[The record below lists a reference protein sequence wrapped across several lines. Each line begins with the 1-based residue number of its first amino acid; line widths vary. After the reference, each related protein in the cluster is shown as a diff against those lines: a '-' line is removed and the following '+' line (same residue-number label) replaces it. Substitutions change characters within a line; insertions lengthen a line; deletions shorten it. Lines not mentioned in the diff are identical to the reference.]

1 MSAVES
7 GATWLPLRGKNLMTV
22 AEKIDRVHAS
32 IQVKLAQQGMPTDRE
47 TLEEV
52 CTAIACLV
60 RDPDGIELHT
70 TPLSTTDYT
79 VVADC
84 LALAARDFAEEIAAL
99 RALVSSLEV
108 DMQGEVRGWV
118 ASGLVS
124 PTAAPHVIREMI
136 LRRFVSLDREHEEHP
151 DAGDTSDAVG

>member
-1 MSAVES
+1 MRWREKV
-7 GATWLPLRGKNLMTV
+7 MTV
-22 AEKIDRVHAS
+22 AERLERIRAS

-60 RDPDGIELHT
+60 RDPDSIELH
-70 TPLSTTDYT
+70 SSSMSADDYT

-84 LALAARDFAEEIAAL
+84 LALATRDFAEEIAAL
-99 RALVSSLEV
+99 RALVTTLEEC
-108 DMQGEVRGWV
+108 MQEEVRTWV
-118 ASGLVS
+118 ESGLVT

-136 LRRFVSLDREHEEHP
+136 LTRLVDLNETGPERQEP
-151 DAGDTSDAVG
+151 GKASDATAEP

>member
-1 MSAVES
+1 
-7 GATWLPLRGKNLMTV
+7 MTV
-22 AEKIDRVHAS
+22 AEKLERIHAS

-60 RDPDGIELHT
+60 RDPDSIELHT
-70 TPLSTTDYT
+70 SPMSTEEYT

-99 RALVSSLEV
+99 RVLVSTLEHH
-108 DMQGEVRGWV
+108 MQDEVRAWV
-118 ASGLVS
+118 ASALVS

-136 LRRFVSLDREHEEHP
+136 LARFVSP
-151 DAGDTSDAVG
+151 DGGLGMQQDTDDASDPADKRVD

>member
-1 MSAVES
+1 
-7 GATWLPLRGKNLMTV
+7 MTV
-22 AEKIDRVHAS
+22 AERLERIHAS

-70 TPLSTTDYT
+70 SPISTEDYT

-99 RALVSSLEV
+99 RALVATLEEG
-108 DMQGEVRGWV
+108 MQDEVRAWV
-118 ASGLVS
+118 ESGLVG
-124 PTAAPHVIREMI
+124 PTAAPHVLREMI
-136 LRRFVSLDREHEEHP
+136 LTRFVSPDGNPEEHQ
-151 DAGDTSDAVG
+151 DSGELSDHPE

>member
-1 MSAVES
+1 
-7 GATWLPLRGKNLMTV
+7 MTV
-22 AEKIDRVHAS
+22 AEKLDRLHAG

-60 RDPDGIELHT
+60 RDPDSIELQT
-70 TPLSTTDYT
+70 SPMSTEEYA

-84 LALAARDFAEEIAAL
+84 LALAARDFSKEIEAL
-99 RALVSSLEV
+99 QALVSTLERH
-108 DMQGEVRGWV
+108 MGQEVQAWV

-124 PTAAPHVIREMI
+124 PTAAPHVIREMV
-136 LRRFVSLDREHEEHP
+136 LTRFVSLERELEGSQEP
-151 DAGDTSDAVG
+151 GEASETRDD

>member
-1 MSAVES
+1 
-7 GATWLPLRGKNLMTV
+7 MTV
-22 AEKIDRVHAS
+22 AEKLERIHAS

-60 RDPDGIELHT
+60 RDPDSIELHT
-70 TPLSTTDYT
+70 SPMSTEEYA

-99 RALVSSLEV
+99 RALVSTLERH
-108 DMQGEVRGWV
+108 MQDEVRAWV
-118 ASGLVS
+118 ASAMVN

-136 LRRFVSLDREHEEHP
+136 LSRFVSPDDALEGHQ
-151 DAGDTSDAVG
+151 DAGDKRVD

>member
-1 MSAVES
+1 
-7 GATWLPLRGKNLMTV
+7 MTV
-22 AEKIDRVHAS
+22 AETLERIHAS

-60 RDPDGIELHT
+60 RDPDSIELHT
-70 TPLSTTDYT
+70 SAMSAEDYM

-84 LALAARDFAEEIAAL
+84 LALAARDFAAEISAL
-99 RALVSSLEV
+99 QALVSTLEA
-108 DMQGEVRGWV
+108 DMQEEVRAWV
-118 ASGLVS
+118 ASALVS

-136 LRRFVSLDREHEEHP
+136 LARFVIP
-151 DAGDTSDAVG
+151 DGESEGHHDTGNTSSN

>member
-1 MSAVES
+1 
-7 GATWLPLRGKNLMTV
+7 MTV
-22 AEKIDRVHAS
+22 AEKLERIHAS

-60 RDPDGIELHT
+60 RDPDSIELHSS
-70 TPLSTTDYT
+70 PMSAEDYT

-84 LALAARDFAEEIAAL
+84 LALAARDFAAEIAAL
-99 RALVSSLEV
+99 QALVSTLAA
-108 DMQGEVRGWV
+108 DMQEEVRAWV
-118 ASGLVS
+118 ASALVS

-136 LRRFVSLDREHEEHP
+136 LTRFVSP
-151 DAGDTSDAVG
+151 DGESRGQHDTGNAAGPADKGVD

>member
-1 MSAVES
+1 
-7 GATWLPLRGKNLMTV
+7 MTV
-22 AEKIDRVHAS
+22 AEKLERIHAS

-60 RDPDGIELHT
+60 RDPDSIELHT
-70 TPLSTTDYT
+70 SPMSTEEYT

-99 RALVSSLEV
+99 RALVSTLEHHMR
-108 DMQGEVRGWV
+108 DEVHAWV
-118 ASGLVS
+118 ASALVS

-136 LRRFVSLDREHEEHP
+136 LSRFVSP
-151 DAGDTSDAVG
+151 DGELGRQQDTSDASDPFDKRVD

>member
-1 MSAVES
+1 
-7 GATWLPLRGKNLMTV
+7 MTV
-22 AEKIDRVHAS
+22 AEHLDRIHAN

-60 RDPDGIELHT
+60 RDPDSVELHSS
-70 TPLSTTDYT
+70 PMSAADYT

-84 LALAARDFAEEIAAL
+84 LALTARDFAEEIGAI
-99 RALVSSLEV
+99 RRLVSTLEAE
-108 DMQGEVRGWV
+108 MREEVRAWV
-118 ASGLVS
+118 ASALVS

-136 LRRFVSLDREHEEHP
+136 LTRLVSLDDEFERYRE
-151 DAGDTSDAVG
+151 AGDPSDAADKQVDSAD

>member
-1 MSAVES
+1 M
-7 GATWLPLRGKNLMTV
+7 GRRLMTV
-22 AEKIDRVHAS
+22 AQHLERIHAS

-60 RDPDGIELHT
+60 RDPDSIELHT
-70 TPLSTTDYT
+70 SPMSATDYS

-84 LALAARDFAEEIAAL
+84 LALASRDFAEEVTAL
-99 RALVSSLEV
+99 RALVATLETR
-108 DMQGEVRGWV
+108 MQEEVQVWV

-124 PTAAPHVIREMI
+124 STAAPHVIREMI
-136 LRRFVSLDREHEEHP
+136 LARFVALDSTPGGH
-151 DAGDTSDAVG
+151 

>member
-1 MSAVES
+1 
-7 GATWLPLRGKNLMTV
+7 MTV
-22 AEKIDRVHAS
+22 AERLEWIHAS
-32 IQVKLAQQGMPTDRE
+32 IQVKLAEQGMPTDRE

-52 CTAIACLV
+52 CTAVACLV
-60 RDPDGIELHT
+60 RDPDCIELHT
-70 TPLSTTDYT
+70 SPMSVEDYT

-99 RALVSSLEV
+99 QVLVATLETRMQEEIRAW
-108 DMQGEVRGWV
+108 M

-136 LRRFVSLDREHEEHP
+136 LTRFVSPDSALEGRQDMGNASDRP
-151 DAGDTSDAVG
+151 DKGGA

>member
-1 MSAVES
+1 M
-7 GATWLPLRGKNLMTV
+7 LMTV
-22 AEKIDRVHAS
+22 AERLERIHAS

-70 TPLSTTDYT
+70 TPISAEDYT
-79 VVADC
+79 AVADC

-99 RALVSSLEV
+99 QALVATLEER
-108 DMQGEVRGWV
+108 MQAEVQAWV
-118 ASGLVS
+118 ESGLVGPS
-124 PTAAPHVIREMI
+124 AAPHVIREMI
-136 LRRFVSLDREHEEHP
+136 LSRFVPP
-151 DAGDTSDAVG
+151 DGMSGER

>member
-1 MSAVES
+1 
-7 GATWLPLRGKNLMTV
+7 MTV
-22 AEKIDRVHAS
+22 AETLERIHAS

-60 RDPDGIELHT
+60 RDPDSIELHSS
-70 TPLSTTDYT
+70 PMSAEDYT

-84 LALAARDFAEEIAAL
+84 LTLAARDFAAEISAL
-99 RALVSSLEV
+99 QALVSTLEA
-108 DMQGEVRGWV
+108 DMQVEVRAWV
-118 ASGLVS
+118 ASALVS

-136 LRRFVSLDREHEEHP
+136 LTRFVSP
-151 DAGDTSDAVG
+151 DGESEGQHDTGNAAGPADKGVD

>member
-1 MSAVES
+1 
-7 GATWLPLRGKNLMTV
+7 MTV
-22 AEKIDRVHAS
+22 AETLERIHAS

-60 RDPDGIELHT
+60 RDPDSIELHT
-70 TPLSTTDYT
+70 SPMSAEDYT

-84 LALAARDFAEEIAAL
+84 LALAARDFAAEISAL
-99 RALVSSLEV
+99 RALVSTLEAH
-108 DMQGEVRGWV
+108 MREEVRAWV
-118 ASGLVS
+118 ASALMS

-136 LRRFVSLDREHEEHP
+136 LTRFVSP
-151 DAGDTSDAVG
+151 DGGSGGRRGTENPSDSTDKRVD

>member
-1 MSAVES
+1 
-7 GATWLPLRGKNLMTV
+7 MTV
-22 AEKIDRVHAS
+22 AEKLDRIHAS

-60 RDPDGIELHT
+60 RDPDSIELNT
-70 TPLSTTDYT
+70 SPAADYT

-99 RALVSSLEV
+99 RALVSTLEV
-108 DMQGEVRGWV
+108 DMQEEVRAWV
-118 ASGLVS
+118 ASDLVS

-136 LRRFVSLDREHEEHP
+136 LTRFVSLDRELEGYQ
-151 DAGDTSDAVG
+151 DAGDTSDSSD

>member
-1 MSAVES
+1 
-7 GATWLPLRGKNLMTV
+7 MTV
-22 AEKIDRVHAS
+22 AEKLNRIHAN

-60 RDPDGIELHT
+60 RDPDSIELHT
-70 TPLSTTDYT
+70 SPMSATDYT

-84 LALAARDFAEEIAAL
+84 LALAARDFAEEIVAL
-99 RALVSSLEV
+99 RALVATLEV
-108 DMQGEVRGWV
+108 HMQEEVRAWV
-118 ASGLVS
+118 ASDLVS

-136 LRRFVSLDREHEEHP
+136 LSRFVSLDRELEGGQ
-151 DAGDTSDAVG
+151 DAEDSPSSYDKRVD